1 MNVKILV
8 FFNCVETIRYFLI
21 YSSHDRTLTW
31 WISNGKFRWRM
42 VSFQSPF
49 KENEIWI
56 ICKVACF
63 KQKANLTKYA

>member
-1 MNVKILV
+1 MRLSNLKTRTAMNVKILV
-8 FFNCVETIRYFLI
+8 FFNCVEAIRYLLL

-49 KENEIWI
+49 KENEI
-56 ICKVACF
+56 
-63 KQKANLTKYA
+63 NLDYL